1 MLSTPHKVMLYSLG
15 QCYRQLNK
23 RFDNAPLEV
32 SISKVTFIEAL
43 FASGLLGKTERAMY
57 KNLEFLERKK
67 LIFYT
72 QKELRFTE
80 RGYKQ
85 FLKLQAT
92 LQPYMLHERF
102 WASHAIDNKK
112 LQAKLKR

>member
-1 MLSTPHKVMLYSLG
+1 MLSRPHKVMLYSLG

-32 SISKVTFIEAL
+32 SISKVTFIATL
-43 FASGLLGKTERAMY
+43 LASRLLGKTERAMY

-67 LIFYT
+67 LISYNS
-72 QKELRFTE
+72 KELRFTE

-85 FLKLQAT
+85 FLRLRDDVAPFIQ
-92 LQPYMLHERF
+92 HEQF
-102 WASHAIDNKK
+102 WATHLPENRK